1 MYIPQNELL
10 RMIWEESQKQTKLL
24 TEILK
29 LLKPPIVLEGSIP
42 EQNKE
47 RIMKILEDMGENTE

>member
-1 MYIPQNELL
+1 
-10 RMIWEESQKQTKLL
+10 MIWEESQKQTKLL

-42 EQNKE
+42 EQNRE